1 MKMVIT
7 YLRHEQLPAVKD
19 ALFDVQIRRMTVVPV
34 MGTASKTEQKMYRG
48 VQQEVSLF
56 KRLRLEIF
64 VHDSVLDTAI
74 DAISRATQE
83 SGGYGKI
90 FIVNLEDVV
99 KPWTGE
105 RGPQAL

>member
-1 MKMVIT
+1 MKMVIV
-7 YLRHEQLPAVKD
+7 YLRPEQLPVVKK
-19 ALFDVQIRRMTVVPV
+19 ALHDVQVRHMTAMPV
-34 MGTASKTEQKMYRG
+34 MGTASKTEQKMFRG

-64 VHDSVLDTAI
+64 VQDSALETAI
-74 DAISRATQE
+74 AAISRGTQE

-90 FIVNLEDVV
+90 FVVNLEDVV

-105 RGPQAL
+105 RGPKAL